1 MEELFLGLIENS
13 IKQHWDLPA
22 FTDYKGDSFLYKD
35 VAYRITR
42 LHFFFEN
49 TGIKKGDKVAL
60 IGRNSSAWAINLFG
74 ILSYGAVAVPILQ
87 NFKSDNVHHI
97 VNHSDAKVL
106 IAANSAWENLSAAEM
121 PNLRYCLQM
130 KKLALWQSKH
140 KTPYK
145 IEKKFD
151 SLFEKKYPKGVRKED
166 VKFHKENPNELAIL
180 NYTSGTSGF
189 SKGVMISFHSLW
201 SNTKFAQ
208 DNLDFIKA
216 GDKVVCI
223 LPMAHMYGL
232 AFEILNSVNIGC
244 HVHFLTRTPSP
255 NIIAKAF
262 DTIKPV
268 LILSVPLIIEKI
280 VRKKI
285 FPLLEKPHMRILTR
299 IPFLKDKIKETI
311 AKKLNEFFGGQFY
324 EVVIGGAAIN
334 QEVEQFLRS
343 INFRYTI
350 GYGMTECGPL
360 IAYEQWDTFRLGS
373 VGKVVD
379 RMQVKIDSTDPEN
392 IVGEIMVNGD
402 NVMMAYYKNEEATQ
416 QVLSKDGWLRT
427 GDLGTIDKDGFIYIK
442 GRSKNMI
449 LTASGQNIYPEE
461 IEDKLNNMP
470 FIDESV
476 VISIGEKIVALIHPD
491 WEQVDSENLKHEEIE
506 KLMQANIKE
515 LNKAIPSYSTV
526 SSFKIYTEEFE
537 KTPKRS
543 IKRYLYQP

>member
-1 MEELFLGLIENS
+1 MEEFFLGLIENS

-35 VAYRITR
+35 VADRIAR

-97 VNHSDAKVL
+97 VNHSDSKVL

-121 PNLRYCLQM
+121 PNLHYSLQM
-130 KKLALWQSKH
+130 KKLSLWQSKH
-140 KTPYK
+140 KTPYR
-145 IEKKFD
+145 IEKKFN
-151 SLFEKKYPKGVRKED
+151 SLFEKKYPTGVHKED
-166 VKFHKENPNELAIL
+166 VQFHKENPDELAIL

-311 AKKLNEFFGGQFY
+311 AKKLNDFFGGQFY

-350 GYGMTECGPL
+350 GYGMTECSPL

-373 VGKVVD
+373 VGRVVD

-392 IVGEIMVNGD
+392 VVGEIMVNGD
-402 NVMMAYYKNEEATQ
+402 NVMMGYYKNEEATQ
-416 QVLSKDGWLRT
+416 QVLSKEGWLRT

-449 LTASGQNIYPEE
+449 LSASGQNIYPEE

-515 LNKAIPSYSTV
+515 LNNAIPSYSTV